1 MRTSVRVVDRD
12 VLAGLVDEGL
22 SVNAMAA
29 RLGIAPAAV
38 RTALRRHGLQTL
50 QGAKRQQSATSAQR
64 GDAKADLPCRHHGVT
79 PHVLEGH
86 GRYRCLR
93 CRSEQVARHR
103 RRLKET
109 LVAEAGGRCVLCG
122 YDRCRAALQFHHV
135 DPASKAFHLSHE
147 GVTRSIDAARAEA
160 AKCVLLC
167 ATCHAEVEDGFTT
180 LIDASAPREAPRGGL
195 EPPNL
200 D

>member
-1 MRTSVRVVDRD
+1 MRTSVRVMDRD
-12 VLAGLVDEGL
+12 VLVGLVEEGL
-22 SVNAMAA
+22 SISAIAA
-29 RLGIAPAAV
+29 RLGTGSPAV

-50 QGAKRQQSATSAQR
+50 QGAKRLQSAASARR
-64 GDAKADLPCRHHGVT
+64 GDALADLPCRPHGVT
-79 PHVLEGH
+79 PHVLEGR

-103 RRLKET
+103 RRIKET

-147 GVTRSIDAARAEA
+147 GATRSIEAARAEA
-160 AKCVLLC
+160 GKCVLLC
-167 ATCHAEVEDGFTT
+167 ATC
-180 LIDASAPREAPRGGL
+180 
-195 EPPNL
+195 
-200 D
+200 

>member
-1 MRTSVRVVDRD
+1 MDRD
-12 VLAGLVDEGL
+12 VLVGLVEEGL
-22 SVNAMAA
+22 SINGIAA
-29 RLGIAPAAV
+29 RLGSSSAEV
-38 RTALRRHGLQTL
+38 RSALRRHGLQTQ
-50 QGAKRQQSATSAQR
+50 QGAKRQRSAESARR
-64 GDAKADLPCRHHGVT
+64 GAAQAELPCRHHGLT
-79 PHVLEGH
+79 RHVLEGH
-86 GRYRCLR
+86 GRYRCAR

-103 RRLKET
+103 RRIKET

-122 YDRCRAALQFHHV
+122 YDRCQAALQFHHV

-147 GVTRSIDAARAEA
+147 GMTRSMAVARAEA

-167 ATCHAEVEDGFTT
+167 ATCHAEVEDGYVT
-180 LIDASAPREAPRGGL
+180 LSFDVVQQAAPRGGL

>member
-1 MRTSVRVVDRD
+1 MTSGMRTSVRIMDRD
-12 VLAGLVDEGL
+12 VLVGLVEEGL
-22 SVNAMAA
+22 SISAIAA
-29 RLGIAPAAV
+29 RLGSTPASV
-38 RTALRRHGLQTL
+38 RTALRRHGLQTQ
-50 QGAKRQQSATSAQR
+50 QGAKRQQSAQSARR
-64 GDAKADLPCRHHGVT
+64 GAARAELPCRHHGVT
-79 PHVLEGH
+79 PHVLEGR

-103 RRLKET
+103 RRIKET

-147 GVTRSIDAARAEA
+147 GATRSMAAARAEA

-167 ATCHAEVEDGFTT
+167 ANCHAEVEAGHRR
-180 LIDASAPREAPRGGL
+180 LEAELSALPVAC
-195 EPPNL
+195 
-200 D
+200 